1 MFFKYFIKFKYC
13 NQNKTT
19 YIKARC
25 VHDAI
30 IKLLDKHKKNSITAV
45 SIEGDPLPTR
55 QLTATELIKKKEEAK
70 ERKRQGA
77 IKYYQLT
84 GKTVFDK

>member
-1 MFFKYFIKFKYC
+1 MFLKYFFKFKYC

-19 YIKARC
+19 YIKAKDT
-25 VHDAI
+25 HSAI
-30 IKLLDKHKKNSITAV
+30 LKLLATYKRNSITAI

>member
-1 MFFKYFIKFKYC
+1 MLLKYFVKFKYR
-13 NQNKTT
+13 NSERTQ

-25 VHDAI
+25 IHDAI
-30 IKLLDKHKKNSITAV
+30 IKLLDKHKKNSITAI

-55 QLTATELIKKKEEAK
+55 QDNATQLIKKKEEAK
-70 ERKRQGA
+70 ERKRKGA

-84 GKTVFDK
+84 GNYVNQK

>member
-13 NQNKTT
+13 NQSKTT
-19 YIKARC
+19 YIKAKDN
-25 VHDAI
+25 HSAI
-30 IKLLDKHKKNSITAV
+30 LKLLETYKKNSITAI

-55 QLTATELIKKKEEAK
+55 QDNATHLIKKKEEAK
-70 ERKRQGA
+70 ERKRKGA

-84 GKTVFDK
+84 GNYVNQK